1 MDLSVVIPVHNES
14 ENVLPLAGEVA
25 AALDGRFD
33 YEVIFVDDGSS
44 DETPA
49 RLREAQGRYPR
60 LRVVRHRKQSGQ
72 STALWTGVRH
82 ARTPIVATLDGD
94 GQNDPADIPALVAIL
109 EDPGQGN
116 LALVAGHRVTRKDS
130 AIQRI
135 SSRVAN
141 TVRSGLLR
149 DDTPDTGCG
158 LKVFRRDVFLAL
170 PYFDHMHRFLPAL
183 VLRHGGRVRSVPVR
197 HRPRERGRSHYGVHN
212 RLWVGLVDLF
222 GVIWLRRRTRLT
234 EAFEVTT
241 PPQEEATE

>member
-14 ENVLPLAGEVA
+14 DNVMPLAGEVA
-25 AALDGRFD
+25 AALDGKFD

-44 DETPA
+44 DQTPA
-49 RLREAQGRYPR
+49 RLREALRRYPR
-60 LRVVRHRKQSGQ
+60 LRVVRHQRQSGQ
-72 STALWTGVRH
+72 STALWTGVRQ
-82 ARTPIVATLDGD
+82 ARASLVATLDGD
-94 GQNDPADIPALVAIL
+94 GQNDPADIPALVAVL
-109 EDPGQGN
+109 EDPGQGD

-130 AIQRI
+130 TVQRI

-141 TVRSGLLR
+141 TVRAGLLR

-183 VLRHGGRVRSVPVR
+183 VLRHGGRVKSVPVR

-212 RLWVGLVDLF
+212 RLWVGLVDLA

-234 EAFEVTT
+234 EALEVTN